1 MDTNEKFSD
10 LLQIMC
16 DKIPVQY
23 EKNESVL
30 CFMVRVIQF
39 IETDSYLS
47 SMLTFENVDV
57 LMEQFLFVKIKNIE
71 KIRHVLRDAMY
82 LMKCNLLFQNLR
94 QQRKKKSCFCL

>member
-16 DKIPVQY
+16 DKIPVEY
-23 EKNESVL
+23 NKNESVL

-39 IETDSYLS
+39 VETDSYLS
-47 SMLTFENVDV
+47 SILTFENIDV

-82 LMKCNLLFQNLR
+82 LMKCNLLFQNLK
-94 QQRKKKSCFCL
+94 QQRKKKNCFCL